1 MLIIVIGGAVL
12 AWKSGILNN
21 ITGGLGGGGG
31 GNSVE
36 VSQDGMGTDID
47 VAGNG
52 CACAN
57 GKCKGNCGAGNYAG
71 QLPAGMS
78 PKEFVKSKVPQAYYT
93 KASPFRTVWGYYY

>member
-1 MLIIVIGGAVL
+1 MLIVIIGGAFF
-12 AWKSGILNN
+12 AYKSGLLDK
-21 ITGGLGGGGG
+21 ITGGLGGG
-31 GNSVE
+31 NEVS

-71 QLPAGMS
+71 ELPAGMS
-78 PKEFVKSKVPQAYYT
+78 PKEFVQSKVPQAYYT
-93 KASPFRTVWGYYY
+93 RSSPFRTRWGYW